1 METTNK
7 SELLYSQLCRRVAE
21 MADGA
26 VFPTVRQLMAEY
38 KVSQATVTPA
48 VAALKE
54 RGLLESV
61 PRRGMFVRRK
71 AGKPKLLLLQ
81 QDWNSYNMRS
91 VRNRLKEAAG
101 VHGFA
106 FEVEF
111 FDYHE
116 DICEH
121 LNEYEADVIVLDGIT
136 DDQLSSRQVML
147 LAQSAAPVIL
157 CSNAVPVNQIRYVC
171 GDNTASGAL
180 AARYLAGCG
189 HRKIGL
195 LYCEPHIMTSEA
207 ITRSFV
213 FIAENSD
220 CRVSLLDCGMK
231 PGDTPDEKI
240 REFVKRYTDGEYDFT
255 ALFAISDHGALIA
268 LREFEA
274 AGIRVPE
281 EISILGLGNVP
292 EPGIERLTTVDTPRD
307 RIAEAVLEIAVNL
320 VSGRKE
326 FRTQIDVMPELVV
339 ERDSVKKCA
348 ALMAI

>member
-7 SELLYSQLCRRVAE
+7 SELLYSQLCRRIAE

-48 VAALKE
+48 VDVLKE

-91 VRNRLKEAAG
+91 VRNRLKEAAS
-101 VHGFA
+101 VHGFI

-121 LNEYEADVIVLDGIT
+121 LNEYEADVIVIDGIT
-136 DDQLSSRQVML
+136 DDQLSSRQIML
-147 LAQSAAPVIL
+147 LTQSAAPVIL

-180 AARYLAGCG
+180 AAR
-189 HRKIGL
+189 
-195 LYCEPHIMTSEA
+195 
-207 ITRSFV
+207 
-213 FIAENSD
+213 
-220 CRVSLLDCGMK
+220 
-231 PGDTPDEKI
+231 
-240 REFVKRYTDGEYDFT
+240 
-255 ALFAISDHGALIA
+255 
-268 LREFEA
+268 
-274 AGIRVPE
+274 
-281 EISILGLGNVP
+281 
-292 EPGIERLTTVDTPRD
+292 
-307 RIAEAVLEIAVNL
+307 
-320 VSGRKE
+320 
-326 FRTQIDVMPELVV
+326 
-339 ERDSVKKCA
+339 
-348 ALMAI
+348 